1 MKKTIINKVFI
12 FSVLIMLGCQ
22 GEDPAVVVNT
32 ADDFT
37 VLTFSDEFNTD
48 GAPNPEVWVYD
59 LGTGAG
65 TPAGFGWGN
74 EEKQNYTQDPKN
86 VKVEGGKLVITA
98 IKESSNGQSYSS
110 ARIKTQGKYSF
121 KYGKIEIKAKYPT
134 GAGTWAAIWSLGTN
148 ISRVPWPACG
158 EIDFV
163 EHVGKEQ
170 DKIFGSLH
178 YPGNSGGNAVSGS
191 KRISN
196 ASTEFH
202 VYKVIWNS
210 NSIRFYVDDILYKT
224 APNAS
229 TLPFNQDF
237 FLIANVAMGGNF
249 GGPIDAEFTQSSME
263 IDYIRI
269 YQ

>member
-1 MKKTIINKVFI
+1 MKEPSGSK
-12 FSVLIMLGCQ
+12 
-22 GEDPAVVVNT
+22 
-32 ADDFT
+32 
-37 VLTFSDEFNTD
+37 
-48 GAPNPEVWVYD
+48 
-59 LGTGAG
+59 
-65 TPAGFGWGN
+65 
-74 EEKQNYTQDPKN
+74 
-86 VKVEGGKLVITA
+86 
-98 IKESSNGQSYSS
+98 SYSS

-121 KYGKIEIKAKYPT
+121 KYGKIEIRAKFPT
-134 GAGTWAAIWSLGTN
+134 GVGTWPAVWSLGSNSSTV
-148 ISRVPWPACG
+148 SWPACG

-178 YPGNSGGNAVSGS
+178 YPGNSGGNAVSGN
-191 KRISN
+191 KRITK

-210 NSIRFYVDDILYKT
+210 NKIRFYVDDVLYKT
-224 APNAS
+224 APNSS

-249 GGPIDAEFTQSSME
+249 EGPVESGFSQSSME

>member
-1 MKKTIINKVFI
+1 MKNTILKIGFFFFLV
-12 FSVLIMLGCQ
+12 VLASCQ
-22 GEDPAVVVNT
+22 GEDPQTVVNT
-32 ADDFT
+32 SDDFT
-37 VLTFSDEFNTD
+37 VLKFADEFDTD
-48 GAPNPEVWVYD
+48 GAPDPLIWSYD
-59 LGTGAG
+59 LGTGNN
-65 TPAGFGWGN
+65 GWGN
-74 EEKQNYTQDPKN
+74 EEEQNYTKDTKN
-86 VKVEGGKLVITA
+86 VKVEGGNLVITA
-98 IKESSNGQSYSS
+98 IKEPSGGKPYSS

-121 KYGKIEIKAKYPT
+121 KYGKIEIKAKFPT
-134 GAGTWAAIWSLGTN
+134 GVGTWPAVWSLGSN
-148 ISRVPWPACG
+148 FGPVSWPACG

-178 YPGNSGGNAVSGS
+178 YPGNWGGNAVSGS
-191 KRISN
+191 KRITN

-210 NSIRFYVDDILYKT
+210 ISIRFFVDDILYKT

-229 TLPFNQDF
+229 TLPFNQNF

-249 GGPIDAEFTQSSME
+249 GQTIDPAFTQSSME

>member
-1 MKKTIINKVFI
+1 MKKKIINIVFLFAI
-12 FSVLIMLGCQ
+12 VNIVGCQ

-37 VLTFSDEFNTD
+37 NLKFSDEFSND
-48 GAPNPEVWVYD
+48 GAPDPAVWVYD

-74 EEKQNYTQDPKN
+74 NEEQNYTNDSKN

-98 IKESSNGQSYSS
+98 IKESSGGKSYSS

-121 KYGKIEIKAKYPT
+121 KFGKIEIKAKFPT
-134 GAGTWAAIWSLGTN
+134 GVGTWPAIWSLGANFNTV
-148 ISRVPWPACG
+148 SWPACG

-170 DKIFGSLH
+170 NKIFGSLH
-178 YPGNSGGNAVSGS
+178 YPGNSGGNAVTGS
-191 KRISN
+191 RIISN

-210 NSIRFYVDDILYKT
+210 NNIRFYVDDILYKT
-224 APNAS
+224 ALNTS
-229 TLPFNQDF
+229 SHPFNQNF

-249 GGPIDAEFTQSSME
+249 GGLIASSFTQSSME

>member
-1 MKKTIINKVFI
+1 MKKIIISAASI
-12 FSVLIMLGCQ
+12 FALLIFVGCL
-22 GEDPAVVVNT
+22 GEDPVSVVNN

-48 GAPNPEVWVYD
+48 GAPNPLVWSYD
-59 LGTGAG
+59 LGTGSN
-65 TPAGFGWGN
+65 GWGN
-74 EEKQNYTQDPKN
+74 NEEQNYTSNPKN
-86 VKVEGGKLVITA
+86 VRVEGGNLVITA
-98 IKESSNGQSYSS
+98 IKETSGSKPYSS

-121 KYGKIEIKAKYPT
+121 KYGKIEIKAKFPT
-134 GAGTWAAIWSLGTN
+134 GAGTWPAVWSLGDNFSTV
-148 ISRVPWPACG
+148 SWPACG

-163 EHVGKEQ
+163 EHVGKDQ

-178 YPGNSGGNAVSGS
+178 YPGNFGGNAVSGS
-191 KRISN
+191 KRIIN

-202 VYKVIWNS
+202 IYKVIWNS
-210 NSIRFYVDDILYKT
+210 KTIRFYVDNTLYKT

-229 TLPFNQDF
+229 TLPFNQNF
-237 FLIANVAMGGNF
+237 FLIMNVAMGGNF
-249 GGPIDAEFTQSSME
+249 GGPIASTFTQSSME

>member
-1 MKKTIINKVFI
+1 MTGC
-12 FSVLIMLGCQ
+12 LGD
-22 GEDPAVVVNT
+22 DPAVSENN

-37 VLTFSDEFNTD
+37 VLAFSDEFNTD
-48 GAPNPEVWVYD
+48 GAPNQAVWSYD

-74 EEKQNYTQDPKN
+74 NEAQNYTNNAKN
-86 VKVEGGKLVITA
+86 VKVEGGNLIITA

-121 KYGKIEIKAKYPT
+121 KYGKIEFKAKLPT
-134 GAGTWAAIWSLGTN
+134 GVGTWAAIWSLGDN
-148 ISRVPWPACG
+148 INSVSWPACG
-158 EIDFV
+158 EIDFM

-170 DKIFGSLH
+170 NKIFGSLH
-178 YPGNSGGNAVSGS
+178 YPGNSGGNAVTGS
-191 KRISN
+191 KIISN

-202 VYKVIWNS
+202 IYKVIWNS
-210 NSIRFYVDDILYKT
+210 DKIRFYVDDILYKSV
-224 APNAS
+224 PNAS
-229 TLPFNQDF
+229 TLPFNQNF
-237 FLIANVAMGGNF
+237 FIIMNVAMGGNF
-249 GGPIDAEFTQSSME
+249 GGPIASTFTQSSLV